1 MRISELINWR
11 FDAFD
16 SEVAYIIDGKEISY
30 REMNNQI
37 KCISRILYNANCSM
51 IGLLLDRTENLLPII
66 CACLTG
72 GYTFVPIDPQM
83 PRNRIEYILNNSKV
97 DLVITN
103 RNHKD
108 AYSKI
113 FKVLCVEDIVISNF
127 LYFDCLWQH
136 GDDEHSVERNDSR
149 AAYVI
154 YTSGSTGMPKGVEI
168 GQEALMNM
176 LSGVGQ
182 YVEFSS
188 QKRMLSTSPI
198 SFDMFFAE
206 TILPLHY
213 GTTVVMANDHEYK
226 NPKYIA
232 KLIRNYNVTMLQMTP
247 SKLQMLLNYDKGL
260 SLLKNISDIMI
271 GGECLKE
278 ELLAKVKKH
287 SKAKIYNM
295 YGPTEA
301 AVWVSICNL
310 TCNDNIHLGSP
321 IKNVGL
327 YVVDD
332 NGRIV
337 NNHQSG
343 EIVITGKNL
352 ANKYTNDTKLT
363 SEKFIQLFNGKENIR
378 AYRTGD
384 IGRFD
389 DDILYFLGRK
399 DNQIKIRGY
408 RVELE
413 EIESLIDS
421 ISGIKA
427 SAVVAAQQMEGDT
440 LLCAF
445 IVEDV
450 SVSDEDIR
458 AFLREYLPEYM
469 IPMKY
474 YRVNKLTYTFNG
486 KVDRKSLEERL
497 EELKTNEFNVLF
509 ENEDKEIFSVIE
521 KNIDKTIFDSINMET
536 DFCSIGIDSIT
547 FIKVVVE
554 LENTFNFAFDD
565 EKLLLSCFPTIKS
578 MIEYVKQKRNH

>member
-1 MRISELINWR
+1 MLIKWR
-11 FDAFD
+11 FNAFD

-30 REMNNQI
+30 REMNSRI

-66 CACLTG
+66 CACLTC
-72 GYTFVPIDPQM
+72 GYTFVPIDPQL
-83 PRNRIEYILNNSKV
+83 PHNRIEYILNNSKV

-103 RNHKD
+103 RNHMD
-108 AYSKI
+108 VYSET
-113 FKVLCVEDIVISNF
+113 FKVLSVEDTVISDF
-127 LYFDCLWQH
+127 IFSDCLQ
-136 GDDEHSVERNDSR
+136 EYCEVKHSVEGDVSR

-176 LSGVGQ
+176 LSGVGE
-182 YVEFSS
+182 YVEFLPK
-188 QKRMLSTSPI
+188 KRMLSTSPI

-213 GTTVVMANDHEYK
+213 GATVVMANDLEYK
-226 NPKYIA
+226 NPKHIA
-232 KLIRNYNVTMLQMTP
+232 NLIKKYNVTMLQMTP
-247 SKLQMLLNYDKGL
+247 SKLQMLLNYDKSF
-260 SLLKNISDIMI
+260 SLLENISDVMV

-278 ELLAKVKKH
+278 ELLVTIKKY

-310 TCNDNIHLGSP
+310 TYNDNIHLGSP

-327 YVVDD
+327 YVIDD
-332 NGRIV
+332 NGKIV

-352 ANKYTNDTKLT
+352 ANKYINDTKLT
-363 SEKFIQLFNGKENIR
+363 KEKFIQLFDGEENIR

-389 DDILYFLGRK
+389 NDILCFLGRK

-413 EIESLIDS
+413 EIESLIAS
-421 ISGIKA
+421 VPGIKA
-427 SAVVAAQQMEGDT
+427 SAVIATQQMDGDV

-450 SVSDEDIR
+450 SVSDKDIR
-458 AFLREYLPEYM
+458 AYLGKYLPEYM

-474 YRVNKLTYTFNG
+474 YRVDKLMYTFNG
-486 KVDRKSLEERL
+486 KVDRKLLEKRVD
-497 EELKTNEFNVLF
+497 ELKTSDFTMLF
-509 ENEDKEIFSVIE
+509 ENEDKEIFSVIA
-521 KNIDKTIFDSINMET
+521 KNIDKTIFDAISMET

-547 FIKVVVE
+547 FIKIVVA
-554 LENTFNFAFDD
+554 LENTFDFVFDD
-565 EKLLLSCFPTIKS
+565 EKLLLSCFPTVKS